1 MTKFLNISTDN
12 TLGGSSAS
20 DVLVASQKAI
30 KEYVDANSGAVDI
43 DNSTI
48 TTNSS
53 DELQAVATVN
63 QNTATGAQNPVYDW
77 VGTLAEYNDQQ
88 VALNHPEWICFIT
101 DDYSDTES
109 MVTNREI
116 GELVYS
122 TIPLVNAGLHLADGV
137 LIDGTGVYK
146 EFYEHMSSVYDAG
159 HTSIFAT
166 EADWQ
171 TAVSTY
177 GKCGKYVLDT
187 TNHTIR
193 LPKIPGFVEGTLTE
207 ADIGALV
214 AAGLPNI
221 TGSIV
226 STGGNLRSGTETV
239 SGALYVSTADNAATG
254 GSNRGYKGIYFD
266 ASRSNSVYGNSTTVQ
281 PESIKVYVYVVIAN
295 KTKTAIAAD
304 IDEIATDLNGKVS
317 LDSSWGTPSAT
328 YDDLTLGASG
338 AEYTA
343 PADGYFFFI
352 KTANGANQSVKLS
365 NTKNSMSSEMIS
377 VGNSNW
383 CRAWL
388 PVSKGD
394 SIAAT
399 YNTGGAT
406 QYFRF
411 IYAQKTN

>member
-20 DVLVASQKAI
+20 DVVVASQKAI
-30 KEYVDANSGAVDI
+30 KEYVDANSGSVDI

-63 QNTATGAQNPVYDW
+63 QNTAGGATNPIYDW

-122 TIPLVNAGLHLADGV
+122 TIPLVNAGLHLADGA

-207 ADIGALV
+207 ADIGDFV

-221 TGSIV
+221 TGSLDGLR
-226 STGGNLRSGTETV
+226 GGNTDSNYTGAFSKGTSTSRPANAGSGV
-239 SGALYVSTADNAATG
+239 SQAM
-254 GSNRGYKGIYFD
+254 FD
-266 ASRSNSVYGNSTTVQ
+266 ASRSSSIYGNSTTVQ
-281 PESIKVYVYVVIAN
+281 PEAIKVYVYVVIAN
-295 KTKTAIAAD
+295 KTKTAITAD
-304 IDEIATDLNGKVS
+304 IDEIATDLNGKVN
-317 LDSSWGTPSAT
+317 LDSSWGFPSAT

-338 AEYTA
+338 TEYTA
-343 PADGYFFFI
+343 PADGWFFAGGVSTGAWVKMTCNNI
-352 KTANGANQSVKLS
+352 SVINYIPNGNGSYVSIQAKKGAVMTLEYS
-365 NTKNSMSSEMIS
+365 NTNITDFKF
-377 VGNSNW
+377 V
-383 CRAWL
+383 
-388 PVSKGD
+388 
-394 SIAAT
+394 
-399 YNTGGAT
+399 
-406 QYFRF
+406 
-411 IYAQKTN
+411 YAQKTN